1 MQRICQ
7 DFIEEVRY
15 GQSDESVKRIR
26 AATRRFS
33 ETRRAVPTDILHFP
47 ARVVV
52 TPTDGPY
59 VLEGLSGVRER
70 PMIMSMRPKARPQ
83 QRYDHPLRNLVQRTG
98 DVTVATDL
106 GVPRSTAEWV
116 QYFNAGRPQQGIGE
130 RIPSQP
136 RLPDHTAP
144 GGTIVARPVL
154 GGLHHDYHRA
164 A

>member
-1 MQRICQ
+1 MV
-7 DFIEEVRY
+7 EVFLTVA
-15 GQSDESVKRIR
+15 ERIR
-26 AATRRFS
+26 G
-33 ETRRAVPTDILHFP
+33 AVPTDILHFP

-70 PMIMSMRPKARPQ
+70 PMIMSMPPKARPQ
-83 QRYDHPLRNLVQRTG
+83 PRSDHRLRNLVHRTG

-116 QYFNAGRPQQGIGE
+116 QYFNAGRPHQGIGE

>member
-1 MQRICQ
+1 M
-7 DFIEEVRY
+7 
-15 GQSDESVKRIR
+15 
-26 AATRRFS
+26 
-33 ETRRAVPTDILHFP
+33 ILHFP

-52 TPTDGPY
+52 TGGASVNAAGRPTSADGPY

-70 PMIMSMRPKARPQ
+70 PMIMSMPPKARPP
-83 QRYDHPLRNLVQRTG
+83 QRYGHRLRNLVQRAG

-116 QYFNAGRPQQGIGE
+116 QYFNASRPQQGIGE

-144 GGTIVARPVL
+144 GGTIVARPGAGRTSSRL
-154 GGLHHDYHRA
+154 RQGGVA
-164 A
+164 APE